1 MRLTKQRVLST
12 ADTTFSLR
20 NKRPVVENRFI
31 GTFNVNEQAITIL
44 FPMSELPTT
53 VSDSCY
59 ARVGLMGNPSDGFK
73 GKTLSFLLENF
84 KATVHIS
91 EKLDDSRIELA
102 EPVFFDSLDSL
113 FAHSQKIVSYCCVL
127 SFFVLNFIGRTPS
140 HLGLYERHE
149 TDASDMQSFHRVL
162 QQE

>member
-1 MRLTKQRVLST
+1 MK
-12 ADTTFSLR
+12 
-20 NKRPVVENRFI
+20 NRII
-31 GTFNVNEQAITIL
+31 GTFIFFEQAIAIL

-113 FAHSQKIVSYCCVL
+113 FTHSQKIVS
-127 SFFVLNFIGRTPS
+127 F
-140 HLGLYERHE
+140 
-149 TDASDMQSFHRVL
+149 
-162 QQE
+162 